1 MHHPRQDSIYHC
13 FFYYTSRVALAGMKK
28 AKWADA
34 LPRSYVSLAY
44 TVKWCVLMLKTLRSE
59 MLCINVK
66 TLCSE
71 MLCIIVKNTTQWNAV
86 Y

>member
-1 MHHPRQDSIYHC
+1 MMCIIVNNTTH
-13 FFYYTSRVALAGMKK
+13 
-28 AKWADA
+28 
-34 LPRSYVSLAY
+34 
-44 TVKWCVLMLKTLRSE
+44 E

-71 MLCIIVKNTTQWNAV
+71 MLCINVKNTTQWNAV